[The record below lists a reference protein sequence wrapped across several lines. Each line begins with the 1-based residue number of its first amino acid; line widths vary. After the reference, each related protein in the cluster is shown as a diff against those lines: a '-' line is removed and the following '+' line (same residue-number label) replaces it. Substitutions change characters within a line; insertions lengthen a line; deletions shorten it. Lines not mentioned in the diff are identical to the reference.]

1 MHLRKSIT
9 VLVFLSALAVPFM
22 AWAAGEL
29 KPEAREPF
37 DKGMAAVE
45 EQQWL
50 VAIGYFERAQRIDER
65 APQILMN
72 LGLAESMIPGR
83 ELRSLAWFRAYLAA
97 HPNAPNANAVRKEC
111 TKLEVR
117 IESAVRKLAEDVRRF
132 IPQLK
137 GSGPEIEPG
146 RRLNSARSV
155 AYYKVAE
162 ALAMAGDFAGAKQ
175 TARMV
180 QDPSGLEQ
188 DYGCKNL
195 GESSWCDENRFGAQ
209 DTLLARIVEEQAEAR
224 DFAGALDTL
233 RLIKRKPAPGVAAD
247 SGVLRAYE
255 TLALAQ
261 AKAGDFTE
269 AQKTIETIPEKNVF
283 GQESLDRKFGLEKI
297 SKIKAGGAPQQRK
310 PDSAFLAGMCTGSS
324 PLFSRGPDMR
334 KELYT
339 NPTEHLKKIASRQ
352 KLDDIVWG
360 YVTTIREMA
369 LALKV
374 IRIGDPFSMADFYR
388 YAELDIETRRT

>member
-1 MHLRKSIT
+1 MHFRKFIT
-9 VLVFLSALAVPFM
+9 LLVFLSALAFPFL
-22 AWAAGEL
+22 ARAAGEL
-29 KPEAREPF
+29 KPEAQELF
-37 DKGMAAVE
+37 DRAMAAVE
-45 EQQWL
+45 EKQWL
-50 VAIGYFERAQRIDER
+50 VAISYFERAQRIDER

-97 HPNAPNANAVRKEC
+97 HPNAANADAVRKEC

-117 IESAVRKLAEDVRRF
+117 VESAVRKLAEDARRF

-137 GSGPEIEPG
+137 GSGPEVEPG

-155 AYYKVAE
+155 AYRKVGE

-175 TARMV
+175 IARLV

-195 GESSWCDENRFGAQ
+195 GEPAWCDENRFGVQ
-209 DTLLARIVEEQAEAR
+209 DTLLARIVEEQAAAR

-233 RLIKRKPAPGVAAD
+233 RQLKRKPAPGQWVEM
-247 SGVLRAYE
+247 GVLEAYKQ
-255 TLALAQ
+255 LAIAQ
-261 AKAGDFTE
+261 AKAGDFAG
-269 AQKTIETIPEKNVF
+269 AQKTIEAIPEKTPTGSEVF
-283 GQESLDRKFGLEKI
+283 ERTSALQEI
-297 SKIKAGGAPQQRK
+297 SKIKAGGAPQRK
-310 PDSAFLAGMCTGSS
+310 ADPAFLAGMCTGSS

-339 NPTEHLKKIASRQ
+339 NALEHLKKIATGQ
-352 KLDDIVWG
+352 KLEDIVRG
-360 YVTTIREMA
+360 YIATIREMA

-388 YAELDIETRRT
+388 